1 MRLSP
6 KTINWL
12 MIGGVIIIL
21 IVLLY
26 ILLSGKLNP
35 SYNPPATIVSPTTT
49 TPEITQPEPQTFS
62 TEQLANNQIILDNRG
77 RLEIE
82 LEKKAGAFVE
92 RWASLSSQDNFSN
105 LEILKNSMTQSM
117 IAWTDDYIKNQSAT
131 KKTDTYIG
139 TRAQAIV
146 TQGTLDS
153 VDSTSLTVD
162 VKIRGQETI
171 ATASTQPKNFYQ
183 NYQLSLVKQ
192 NDVWLANKLTWQ
204 DRQYQ

>member
-171 ATASTQPKNFYQ
+171 ATTSTQPKNFYQ
-183 NYQLSLVKQ
+183 KLSIKFS
-192 NDVWLANKLTWQ
+192 
-204 DRQYQ
+204 

>member
-171 ATASTQPKNFYQ
+171 ATTSTQPKNFYQ

>member
-1 MRLSP
+1 
-6 KTINWL
+6 

-21 IVLLY
+21 VVLLY
-26 ILLSGKLNP
+26 ILFSGKLNP
-35 SYNPPATIVSPTTT
+35 SYNPLKTIINPATT
-49 TPEITQPEPQTFS
+49 TPETIQSKPQTFS
-62 TEQLANNQIILDNRG
+62 TEQLAGNQVVLDNRG
-77 RLEIE
+77 RLEVE

-117 IAWTDDYIKNQSAT
+117 VAWTDNYIKDQSAS

-146 TQGTLDS
+146 TQGTMDS
-153 VDSTSLTVD
+153 ADSNSLIVD
-162 VKIRGQETI
+162 VKVRGQETI
-171 ATASTQPKNFYQ
+171 ATASSQPKNFYQ
-183 NYQLSLVKQ
+183 NYQLTLVKKD
-192 NDVWLANKLTWQ
+192 NAWLADKLVWQ